1 MSYTLLN
8 PGKYLEKN
16 LWEKLDS
23 CILTSA
29 TLKIGNNF
37 DYINNILHLDSF
49 EFETFESDFDY
60 SKQALLFIPND
71 L

>member
-23 CILTSA
+23 CVLTSA
-29 TLKIGNNF
+29 TLKI
-37 DYINNILHLDSF
+37 
-49 EFETFESDFDY
+49 
-60 SKQALLFIPND
+60 
-71 L
+71 